1 MDAKSKLV
9 RNANRKERVAAA
21 LEKCEARIA
30 DATGA
35 EKKALKAKA
44 AVLANE
50 VELCAAVAEV
60 DRLSGGV
67 TVSPPTGSMAAE
79 GQ

>member
-1 MDAKSKLV
+1 MNAKAKLV
-9 RNANRKERVAAA
+9 RNAARKERVGAA
-21 LEKCEARIA
+21 LEKCKARIA

-35 EKKALKAKA
+35 EKKALQAKA

-60 DRLSGGV
+60 DRLSGGTV
-67 TVSPPTGSMAAE
+67 VSPPTGSMVAE
-79 GQ
+79 GR